1 MSSEGKNL
9 AAITAAIKQHNTTCA
24 YPATAV
30 RMNPFE
36 VERLGWDEILGVPI
50 EPDPSMGSAQF
61 RIDCGKPTGTPAEEA
76 EDEAFNPIRAEPVF
90 A

>member
-1 MSSEGKNL
+1 VSSEGKNL
-9 AAITAAIKQHNTTCA
+9 AVISAALDAHNRTCE

-36 VERLGWDEILGVPI
+36 VERLGWDSIKGVPI
-50 EPDPSMGSAQF
+50 EPDPSMGSGQF
-61 RIDCGKPTGTPAEEA
+61 RIDCGKPSGAPAEGA

>member
-1 MSSEGKNL
+1 VSSEAKNL
-9 AAITAAIKQHNTTCA
+9 AVITAAVRQHNATCA

-61 RIDCGKPTGTPAEEA
+61 RIDCGKPTGAPSEEEEA
-76 EDEAFNPIRAEPVF
+76 TVANPIRAEPVF